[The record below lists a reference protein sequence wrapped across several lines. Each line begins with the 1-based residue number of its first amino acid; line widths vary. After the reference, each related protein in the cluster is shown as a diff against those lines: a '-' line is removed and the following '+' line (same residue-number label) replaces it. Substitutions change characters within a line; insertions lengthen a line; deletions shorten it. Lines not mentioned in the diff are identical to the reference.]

1 MTAETPSIE
10 GWPSAGTARQT
21 LAYVTFGVVYYV
33 LAAYAL
39 SLPIHTRFPLVI
51 WPAHGLALGVL
62 LVAPARRWPAYLGI
76 TALATLAVGLDLH
89 APWQNEHRGEHG
101 GERGAAAAVA
111 AGLMRLAGPRVQVET
126 VKGVAA
132 FLVGMAPLVGAMAI
146 LDAGFSYLHTSA
158 PFREQWSVT
167 FVSTMLGMLITAP
180 LILAWSRQGL
190 VEALEMTRAK
200 LPELIV
206 LYAGLI
212 ITTNYVFGSR
222 PSTPGFIPP
231 LIYLCA
237 PFLIWAA
244 LRFGMRTTTLGLAMF
259 GLITFWQT
267 AHGFGP
273 FAIDG
278 IADIRAMLHLQ
289 GYLATVIVT
298 TLFAAALHVERQE
311 AVRETEAWRNR
322 HEAVIRA
329 SGNLLYELDPTSGS
343 VLWDGD
349 TRSVLGMKPGSIS
362 TIRQWMERVHP
373 EDRIRLKGL
382 RSMLMSGSLSHIALE
397 YRFRKEDGEYTML
410 GVNAYRIGDATGD
423 NPGERRVIGFVK
435 DVSEKVRAE
444 EERVRLE
451 AQLKQAEKMQ
461 AVGQLAGG
469 IAHDFNNIL
478 GAILGYGELAQR
490 RAQSDSDMKRYLDTI
505 MGAGNRAK
513 ALVTQILSY
522 SRAEGTE
529 KMPVI
534 VAPIAQEVCDLVR
547 GSTPL
552 AIDVNFQAEEGDAMV
567 LGDPTRL
574 HQLLMNLSTNAI
586 QAMGEEGGTLELSVT
601 TEVLAQPLKVRSG
614 EVPPGEY
621 VRIRVRDS
629 GHGIAPEVIDRIF
642 EPFFT
647 TKPAG
652 RGTGLGLA
660 LVHSVV
666 TEHKGFIEVDSELG
680 KGTTFTVWIARIHAM
695 EGTSDE
701 PTEMPLG
708 AGQVI
713 LAVDDEV
720 DVLHALEEMLAQL
733 GYEPVGF
740 SDSREALAAARA
752 NPRAFDAVVS
762 DEVMPQLI
770 GTQLALELHKLT
782 PGLPIVIASGYGGA
796 GFEARALSAGVNRV
810 LRKPYRMSE
819 IAEALAVFF
828 AKAFAWTPPTQR
840 NLPGAVNP
848 AVTPR

>member
-1 MTAETPSIE
+1 MSAQTPSIE
-10 GWPSAGTARQT
+10 GVGSAGSARQT
-21 LAYVTFGVVYYV
+21 LAFVTFGVVYYV
-33 LAAYAL
+33 LAAYAV

-62 LVAPARRWPAYLGI
+62 LVAPVRRWPAYLGI
-76 TALATLAVGLDLH
+76 AAIATLAVGLDLH
-89 APWQNEHRGEHG
+89 ATWREV
-101 GERGAAAAVA
+101 AASVAVNVAQPLIVA
-111 AGLMRLAGPRVQVET
+111 AGLQRLNGPRVQVDT
-126 VKGVAA
+126 VKGVAG

-146 LDAGFSYLHTSA
+146 LDAGFTYLHTSA

-180 LILAWSRQGL
+180 LILAWSRKGL

-212 ITTNYVFGSR
+212 ITTNYVFGTR
-222 PSTPGFIPP
+222 PSAPGFIPP

-259 GLITFWQT
+259 GLICYWQT

-273 FAIDG
+273 FSIDG
-278 IADIRAMLHLQ
+278 IADVRAMLHLQ
-289 GYLATVIVT
+289 GYLATIVVT
-298 TLFAAALHVERQE
+298 TLFSAALLVEREE
-311 AVRETEAWRNR
+311 AVHETEAWRNR

-329 SGNLLYELDPTSGS
+329 SGNLLYEMDPTTGN

-349 TRSVLGMKPGSIS
+349 TRSVLGVKPGSIS
-362 TIRQWMERVHP
+362 TVRQWMERVHP

-382 RSMLMSGSLSHIALE
+382 RNMLMTGSISHIALE
-397 YRFRKEDGEYTML
+397 YRFRKEDGEYTTL
-410 GVNAYRIGDATGD
+410 GVNAYRIGDPGGD
-423 NPGERRVIGFVK
+423 NPAERRVIGFVK
-435 DVSEKVRAE
+435 DVSDKLRAE
-444 EERVRLE
+444 EEREKLE

-461 AVGQLAGG
+461 AVGHLAGG

-490 RAQSDSDMKRYLDTI
+490 RAESDADMKRYLDTI
-505 MGAGNRAK
+505 MGAGNRGK
-513 ALVTQILSY
+513 SLVTQILSY
-522 SRAEGTE
+522 SRAEGAQ

-534 VAPIAQEVCDLVR
+534 VAPVAQEVCDLVR

-552 AIDVNFQAEEGDAMV
+552 AIDVDFKAGEGDAMV

-574 HQLLMNLSTNAI
+574 HQLLMNLCTNAI
-586 QAMGEEGGTLELSVT
+586 QAMGQGGTLELSIDS
-601 TEVLAQPLKVRSG
+601 EVIEEPRKVRSG
-614 EVPPGEY
+614 EMPPDEY

-666 TEHKGFIEVDSELG
+666 SEHKGFIQVDSELG
-680 KGTTFTVWIARIHAM
+680 KGTTFTVWIPRVHAM
-695 EGTSDE
+695 EGASDE
-701 PTEMPLG
+701 SAEMPMG
-708 AGQVI
+708 AGQVV

-720 DVLHALEEMLAQL
+720 DVLNALEEMLAQL

-740 SDSREALAAARA
+740 NDSREALEAFRA

-762 DEVMPQLI
+762 DEVMPELI

-810 LRKPYRMSE
+810 LRKPYRMAE
-819 IAEALAVFF
+819 IAETLATFF
-828 AKAFAWTPPTQR
+828 AKPPR
-840 NLPGAVNP
+840 AD
-848 AVTPR
+848 